1 MIGDPP
7 KVPAFMQKFLPL
19 LSCQEA
25 VDIALGDLG
34 TPLYGKDCPYIHRL
48 VLVPDCLCVAYAA
61 SISETHYFGQFL
73 DLICF
78 HLWDMM
84 AVLM

>member
-48 VLVPDCLCVAYAA
+48 VFVPDCLCVAYAA
-61 SISETHYFGQFL
+61 EKKSVSESI
-73 DLICF
+73 
-78 HLWDMM
+78 
-84 AVLM
+84 

>member
-1 MIGDPP
+1 MTEP
-7 KVPAFMQKFLPL
+7 
-19 LSCQEA
+19 

-34 TPLYGKDCPYIHRL
+34 ASLDGKDCPHVHRL
-48 VLVPDCLCVAYAA
+48 VLVPDCLRVAYAA
-61 SISETHYFGQFL
+61 EKSGRFRKYPILTNFIL
-73 DLICF
+73 DFACF